1 MYADDTTIYTIGN
14 TIDEVAIA
22 LQVILDQLQT
32 WCQKNRLIIH
42 EGKCDAFLLDT
53 KPFIGPLKPLV
64 WGDKTIEYRQE
75 KMRGQRRRL
84 PVQPLGYVM
93 STKVIF
99 RRAEVFVLAEV
110 CIPRRPHA
118 GQPRSDV

>member
-1 MYADDTTIYTIGN
+1 MLEPVCVLVLYG
-14 TIDEVAIA
+14 E
-22 LQVILDQLQT
+22 
-32 WCQKNRLIIH
+32 LI
-42 EGKCDAFLLDT
+42 
-53 KPFIGPLKPLV
+53 PFSVRWVMGFP
-64 WGDKTIEYRQE
+64 QE
-75 KMRGQRRRL
+75 KMSGQRGRL

-110 CIPRRPHA
+110 CLPRPPHA